1 MILNIV
7 LNTKISCGW
16 NLFLVQDTVI
26 AAQPRGR
33 EGCEGRRGLVGHPAN
48 LRRKLPVC
56 DGRPQGASSL
66 QWGACPLVPRSP
78 GNRLLVGQVAIL
90 ISNQAFNRRFDRAHL
105 TWGGKETEYMPA
117 LVKAANLTWRR
128 WHTPKPRWSLSLI
141 WFLFRGL
148 LKKGPGLCHGVAG
161 SGYVFLLMYR
171 LTRCLQWC
179 FSFIWL
185 FNPQE

>member
-56 DGRPQGASSL
+56 DGRPQGAASL
-66 QWGACPLVPRSP
+66 QWGACALVPRSS
-78 GNRLLVGQVAIL
+78 GHRLLVGQVAIL

-128 WHTPKPRWSLSLI
+128 WHTHQPRRSLSLI

-171 LTRCLQWC
+171 LTRCMQWC